1 MVIPFESSYKT
12 PTVLIVDDVPANL
25 DVLVENLQQEDIE
38 LVVALSGEEGYR
50 LANEIKPD
58 LILLDIMM
66 PGIDGYETC
75 RRLKANR
82 ETTDIPV
89 VFLTAKDNER
99 DIEQGLCLGAVDYI
113 SKPFSMPILKARL
126 RNHLALKHK
135 SNLLLQLACT
145 DELTRVANR
154 RHFDYVFERELAR
167 AQRNHSAL
175 SVIMIDVDH
184 FKKYNDYYGHPE
196 GDRCLRQVSRALSSI
211 LHRPADLLARYGGEE
226 FIVLLP
232 ETDAQGAMEIA
243 EKLRQA
249 VFDLSI
255 PHKHAEC
262 GNRVTISLGLSA
274 YTSLTQL
281 TPQTTQTSADLLNS
295 ADKALYQAKSS
306 GRNRFVAA
314 CPTEKS

>member
-1 MVIPFESSYKT
+1 MIPYENSYKT

-25 DVLVENLQQEDIE
+25 DVLVENLQQENIE

-66 PGIDGYETC
+66 PGVDGYETC
-75 RRLKANR
+75 RRLKATR

-135 SNLLLQLACT
+135 SNLLVQLACT

-154 RHFDYVFERELAR
+154 RHFDYVIERELSR
-167 AQRNHSAL
+167 AQRNQTDL

-184 FKKYNDYYGHPE
+184 FKLFNDHYGHPE
-196 GDRCLRQVSRALSSI
+196 GDRCLKQVSRALSSV

-232 ETDAQGAMEIA
+232 ETDADGAADIA

-249 VFDLSI
+249 VFSLSI
-255 PHKHAEC
+255 PHQ
-262 GNRVTISLGLSA
+262 NSDSDDRVTISLGVATCRPKES
-274 YTSLTQL
+274 QIVE
-281 TPQTTQTSADLLNS
+281 DLLES
-295 ADKALYQAKSS
+295 ADKALYQAKTH
-306 GRNRFVAA
+306 GRNRFTAA
-314 CPTEKS
+314 CHSTHHN

>member
-1 MVIPFESSYKT
+1 MMIPYENSYKT

-25 DVLVENLQQEDIE
+25 DVLVENLQQENIE

-66 PGIDGYETC
+66 PGVDGYETC

-135 SNLLLQLACT
+135 SNLLVQLACT

-154 RHFDYVFERELAR
+154 RHFDYVIERELSR
-167 AQRNHSAL
+167 AQRNQTDL

-184 FKKYNDYYGHPE
+184 FKLFNDHYGHPE
-196 GDRCLRQVSRALSSI
+196 GDRCLKQVSRALSSV

-232 ETDAQGAMEIA
+232 ETDADGAADIA

-249 VFDLSI
+249 VFSLSI
-255 PHKHAEC
+255 PHQ
-262 GNRVTISLGLSA
+262 NSDSDDRVTISLGVATCRPKES
-274 YTSLTQL
+274 
-281 TPQTTQTSADLLNS
+281 QTVEDLLES
-295 ADKALYQAKSS
+295 ADKALYQAKTH
-306 GRNRFVAA
+306 GRNRFTAA
-314 CPTEKS
+314 CHSTHHN